1 MNLEKLRSK
10 LGKENL
16 SAVFG
21 EITKISATSIE
32 IRGLKTG
39 VGDIIKLVSNENEN
53 LNTLAMVVEIKEQFS
68 YLSPFSFIE
77 GFKIGDRAF
86 ISDAGM
92 QIGVS
97 DELLGR
103 VVDPFMRPKD
113 GKGAIEAT
121 KYMPIMRAPI
131 DAMKRGLKTGVGD
144 IIKLVSNE
152 NENLNTLAMVVEIKE
167 QFSYLSPFSFIEGFK
182 IGDRAFI
189 SDAGM
194 QIGVSDELLGRVVDP
209 FMRPKDGKGAIEATK
224 YMPIMRAPID
234 AMKRGLIEEVF
245 PVGVKTIDA
254 LLTCGVGQKLG
265 IFAGSGVGKST
276 LMGMIVK
283 NSKAPIKVVALIGER
298 GREIPEFIQKNLG
311 GKLDDTVIIVATS
324 DDSALMRKYG
334 AFCAM
339 SVAEYF
345 KEQGKDVLF
354 IMDSVTRFAMAQRE
368 IGLAL
373 GEPPTTKGYPPS
385 VLSLLPQLMERTG
398 KEEGKGTITAFF
410 TVLVDGDDMSD
421 PIADQSRSILDGHIV
436 LSRELTD
443 FGIYPPIN
451 IQNSASR
458 VMGDI
463 ISPEHKLWARK
474 FKRLNSLLKE
484 NEVLLR
490 IGAYQKGSDKELDE
504 AIAKKEFMQKFL
516 GQNPEESFE
525 FEETI
530 RLLSQIDANVA
541 PNAMQ

>member
-32 IRGLKTG
+32 I
-39 VGDIIKLVSNENEN
+39 
-53 LNTLAMVVEIKEQFS
+53 
-68 YLSPFSFIE
+68 
-77 GFKIGDRAF
+77 
-86 ISDAGM
+86 
-92 QIGVS
+92 
-97 DELLGR
+97 
-103 VVDPFMRPKD
+103 
-113 GKGAIEAT
+113 
-121 KYMPIMRAPI
+121 
-131 DAMKRGLKTGVGD
+131 RGLKTGVGD

-530 RLLSQIDANVA
+530 RLLSQINANVA
-541 PNAMQ
+541 PSAVQQNINMGSSNATLPNPNLK

>member
-16 SAVFG
+16 SAIFG

-39 VGDIIKLVSNENEN
+39 VGDIV
-53 LNTLAMVVEIKEQFS
+53 
-68 YLSPFSFIE
+68 
-77 GFKIGDRAF
+77 
-86 ISDAGM
+86 
-92 QIGVS
+92 
-97 DELLGR
+97 
-103 VVDPFMRPKD
+103 
-113 GKGAIEAT
+113 
-121 KYMPIMRAPI
+121 
-131 DAMKRGLKTGVGD
+131 
-144 IIKLVSNE
+144 KLVSNE

-458 VMGDI
+458 VMSDI

-504 AIAKKEFMQKFL
+504 AISKKEFMQKFL

-525 FEETI
+525 FNQTLE
-530 RLLSQIDANVA
+530 LLSQIDAPNTPLLPTQNINVGSA
-541 PNAMQ
+541 SATLPNPNLK

>member
-1 MNLEKLRSK
+1 MGLEKLRSK
-10 LGKENL
+10 IASQNL
-16 SAVFG
+16 ASVFG
-21 EITKISATSIE
+21 QITKISSTSIE
-32 IRGLKTG
+32 INGLKTSI
-39 VGDIIKLVSNENEN
+39 GDIIKIVSSEDESKEAM
-53 LNTLAMVVEIKEQFS
+53 AMVVEVDENLS
-68 YLSPFSFIE
+68 YLSPFGFVE

-86 ISDAGM
+86 INDAGM

-113 GKGAIEAT
+113 GKGPIEAS
-121 KYMPIMRAPI
+121 K
-131 DAMKRGLKTGVGD
+131 
-144 IIKLVSNE
+144 
-152 NENLNTLAMVVEIKE
+152 
-167 QFSYLSPFSFIEGFK
+167 F
-182 IGDRAFI
+182 
-189 SDAGM
+189 
-194 QIGVSDELLGRVVDP
+194 
-209 FMRPKDGKGAIEATK
+209 
-224 YMPIMRAPID
+224 MPIMRAPID

-283 NSKAPIKVVALIGER
+283 NSKAPIKVIALIGER

-385 VLSLLPQLMERTG
+385 VLSLLPQLMERAG

-463 ISPEHKLWARK
+463 ISDEHKLAARK

-490 IGAYQKGSDKELDE
+490 IGAYQKGTDKELDQ
-504 AIAKKEFMQKFL
+504 AIAKKDFMQQFL
-516 GQNPEESFE
+516 SQNPEESFE
-525 FEETI
+525 FEDTI
-530 RLLSQIDANVA
+530 NILKMID
-541 PNAMQ
+541 MQ

>member
-16 SAVFG
+16 SAIFG

-39 VGDIIKLVSNENEN
+39 VGDIVKLVSNENEN

-113 GKGAIEAT
+113 GKGAIE
-121 KYMPIMRAPI
+121 
-131 DAMKRGLKTGVGD
+131 V
-144 IIKLVSNE
+144 
-152 NENLNTLAMVVEIKE
+152 
-167 QFSYLSPFSFIEGFK
+167 
-182 IGDRAFI
+182 
-189 SDAGM
+189 
-194 QIGVSDELLGRVVDP
+194 
-209 FMRPKDGKGAIEATK
+209 TK

-421 PIADQSRSILDGHIV
+421 PVADQSRSILDGHIV

-458 VMGDI
+458 VMSDI

-504 AIAKKEFMQKFL
+504 AISKKEFMQKFL

-525 FEETI
+525 FNQTLE
-530 RLLSQIDANVA
+530 LLSQIDAPNTPLLPTQNINVGSA
-541 PNAMQ
+541 SATLPNPN

>member
-32 IRGLKTG
+32 
-39 VGDIIKLVSNENEN
+39 V
-53 LNTLAMVVEIKEQFS
+53 
-68 YLSPFSFIE
+68 
-77 GFKIGDRAF
+77 
-86 ISDAGM
+86 
-92 QIGVS
+92 
-97 DELLGR
+97 
-103 VVDPFMRPKD
+103 
-113 GKGAIEAT
+113 
-121 KYMPIMRAPI
+121 
-131 DAMKRGLKTGVGD
+131 RGLKTGVGD

-283 NSKAPIKVVALIGER
+283 NSKVPIKVVALIGER

-541 PNAMQ
+541 PSAVQQNINMGSSNATLPNPNLK

>member
-16 SAVFG
+16 SAIFG

-39 VGDIIKLVSNENEN
+39 VGDIVKLVSNENEN

-113 GKGAIEAT
+113 GKGAIEVT
-121 KYMPIMRAPI
+121 KYMPIMR
-131 DAMKRGLKTGVGD
+131 V
-144 IIKLVSNE
+144 
-152 NENLNTLAMVVEIKE
+152 
-167 QFSYLSPFSFIEGFK
+167 
-182 IGDRAFI
+182 
-189 SDAGM
+189 
-194 QIGVSDELLGRVVDP
+194 
-209 FMRPKDGKGAIEATK
+209 
-224 YMPIMRAPID
+224 PID

-458 VMGDI
+458 VMSDI

-504 AIAKKEFMQKFL
+504 AISKKEFMQKFL

-525 FEETI
+525 FNQTLE
-530 RLLSQIDANVA
+530 LLSQIDAPNTPLLPTQNINVGSA
-541 PNAMQ
+541 SATLPNPNLK

>member
-16 SAVFG
+16 SAIFG

-39 VGDIIKLVSNENEN
+39 VGDIVKLVSNENEN

-113 GKGAIEAT
+113 GKGAIE
-121 KYMPIMRAPI
+121 
-131 DAMKRGLKTGVGD
+131 V
-144 IIKLVSNE
+144 
-152 NENLNTLAMVVEIKE
+152 
-167 QFSYLSPFSFIEGFK
+167 
-182 IGDRAFI
+182 
-189 SDAGM
+189 
-194 QIGVSDELLGRVVDP
+194 
-209 FMRPKDGKGAIEATK
+209 TK

-436 LSRELTD
+436 LSRELTE
-443 FGIYPPIN
+443 FGIYPPVN

-458 VMGDI
+458 VMSDI

-504 AIAKKEFMQKFL
+504 AISKKEFMQKFL

-525 FEETI
+525 FNQTLE
-530 RLLSQIDANVA
+530 LLSQIDAPNTPLLPTQNINVGSA
-541 PNAMQ
+541 SATLPNPNLK

>member
-1 MNLEKLRSK
+1 MSLENLRSK
-10 LGKENL
+10 LAKKENL
-16 SAVFG
+16 SSLFG
-21 EITKISATSIE
+21 QITKISATSIE
-32 IRGLKTG
+32 IKGLKTG
-39 VGDIIKLVSNENEN
+39 VGDIVRLVSNENEN
-53 LNTLAMVVEIKEQFS
+53 LQTMAMVVEVKEDFS

-77 GFKIGDRAF
+77 GFKIGDKAF

-92 QIGVS
+92 QIGVGDS
-97 DELLGR
+97 LLGR

-113 GKGAIEAT
+113 GKGGIE
-121 KYMPIMRAPI
+121 
-131 DAMKRGLKTGVGD
+131 
-144 IIKLVSNE
+144 VS
-152 NENLNTLAMVVEIKE
+152 K
-167 QFSYLSPFSFIEGFK
+167 F
-182 IGDRAFI
+182 
-189 SDAGM
+189 
-194 QIGVSDELLGRVVDP
+194 
-209 FMRPKDGKGAIEATK
+209 
-224 YMPIMRAPID
+224 MPIMRAPID
-234 AMKRGLIEEVF
+234 AMKRGLINKVF

-254 LLTCGVGQKLG
+254 LLTCGEGQKLG

-298 GREIPEFIQKNLG
+298 GREIPEFIEKNLG
-311 GKLDDTVIIVATS
+311 GNLENTVLVVATS

-458 VMGDI
+458 VMSDI
-463 ISPEHKLWARK
+463 ITPEHKLAARK

-490 IGAYQKGSDKELDE
+490 IGAYQKGSDRELDE
-504 AIAKKEFMQKFL
+504 AIARKDFMQKFL
-516 GQNPEESFE
+516 SQNPDESFE
-525 FEETI
+525 FEQTI
-530 RLLSQIDANVA
+530 ALLESINQTQQSSTNIQV
-541 PNAMQ
+541 PNPNT

>member
-1 MNLEKLRSK
+1 MGLEKLRSK

-16 SAVFG
+16 SSTFG
-21 EITKISATSIE
+21 EITKISATSVE
-32 IRGLKTG
+32 VRGLQTG
-39 VGDIIKLVSNENEN
+39 VGDIVRLVSNKSGLES
-53 LNTLAMVVEIKEQFS
+53 LAMVVEIKNNLS

-77 GFKIGDRAF
+77 GFKVGDKAF
-86 ISDAGM
+86 MSDAGM

-97 DELLGR
+97 NELLGR
-103 VVDPFMRPKD
+103 VVDPFMNPKD
-113 GKGAIEAT
+113 GKGTITAT
-121 KYMPIMRAPI
+121 HFVPIM
-131 DAMKRGLKTGVGD
+131 KT
-144 IIKLVSNE
+144 
-152 NENLNTLAMVVEIKE
+152 
-167 QFSYLSPFSFIEGFK
+167 
-182 IGDRAFI
+182 
-189 SDAGM
+189 
-194 QIGVSDELLGRVVDP
+194 
-209 FMRPKDGKGAIEATK
+209 
-224 YMPIMRAPID
+224 PID
-234 AMKRGLIEEVF
+234 AMKRGLIEEIF
-245 PVGVKTIDA
+245 PVGVKSIDG
-254 LLTCGVGQKLG
+254 LLTCGVGQKMG

-311 GKLDDTVIIVATS
+311 GKLDDTVIVVATS

-339 SVAEYF
+339 SVAEFF

-436 LSRELTD
+436 LSRELAD
-443 FGIYPPIN
+443 FGVYPPIN

-458 VMGDI
+458 VMNDI
-463 ISPEHKLWARK
+463 ITDEHRLLARK

-490 IGAYQKGSDKELDE
+490 IGAYQRGTDRELDE
-504 AIAKKEFMQKFL
+504 AISKKDFMQNFV
-516 GQNPEESFE
+516 QQTPEESFE
-525 FEETI
+525 FEQVMG
-530 RLLSQIDANVA
+530 LLKMIGTDAGANQNA
-541 PNAMQ
+541 NMAGNAMPNGTMGQNLNAPMQMNAFNSQMPPNQPTQQATLQIPPNLPKG